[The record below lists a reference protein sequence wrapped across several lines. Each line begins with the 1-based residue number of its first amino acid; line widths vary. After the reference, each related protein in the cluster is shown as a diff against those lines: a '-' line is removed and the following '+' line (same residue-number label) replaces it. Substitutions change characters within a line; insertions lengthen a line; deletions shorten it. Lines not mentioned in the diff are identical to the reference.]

1 MTMSDLCLS
10 VCIENESA
18 GNVTR
23 MQSLRRSFRNS
34 FRRRR
39 STRSG
44 SLTLRTRASVEEST
58 NTATAAAIKRQRQRA
73 TSEPAPSVLPD
84 SDGMPLTRE
93 QQSVVTN
100 VLLAETYVTGKVC
113 GTHK

>member
-1 MTMSDLCLS
+1 M
-10 VCIENESA
+10 CIENESA

-39 STRSG
+39 SARSG
-44 SLTLRTRASVEEST
+44 SLTLRTRASVEESS
-58 NTATAAAIKRQRQRA
+58 NTATAAAVKRQRQRA
-73 TSEPAPSVLPD
+73 TSEPAPSALPD

-93 QQSVVTN
+93 QQSVVN
-100 VLLAETYVTGKVC
+100 DILLTETFVTGIVYMWDTK
-113 GTHK
+113 

>member
-1 MTMSDLCLS
+1 M
-10 VCIENESA
+10 CIENESA

-39 STRSG
+39 TARSG
-44 SLTLRTRASVEEST
+44 SLTLRTRASVEESS
-58 NTATAAAIKRQRQRA
+58 NTTTAAAAKRQRQRA
-73 TSEPAPSVLPD
+73 TSEPAPSALPD

-93 QQSVVTN
+93 QQSVVN
-100 VLLAETYVTGKVC
+100 DVLLTETFVSGIVYMWDTK
-113 GTHK
+113 